1 MSDSINSLT
10 PQNLEEYIAV
20 FTHICVGDP
29 TQAGRHRYFCTWKPN
44 DLREE
49 LNKAFEKERKLGGFY
64 TDHAIVLGEVT
75 HPIFNKSV
83 RYAEEYICRST
94 GQDGIAVRQA
104 FTDWA
109 FGKGARIVLAHNLP
123 LADDQR
129 SLVQRE
135 QIMSHNGWEMFSQV
149 WCKCG

>member
-1 MSDSINSLT
+1 MKTDGMKVAHSTDPSLVGSNIIGLKDADGT
-10 PQNLEEYIAV
+10 DIA
-20 FTHICVGDP
+20 
-29 TQAGRHRYFCTWKPN
+29 
-44 DLREE
+44 
-49 LNKAFEKERKLGGFY
+49 
-64 TDHAIVLGEVT
+64 LGEVT

-135 QIMSHNGWEMFSQV
+135 QIMSHNGWKMFSQV
-149 WCKCG
+149 WCKAE